1 MKTKSILLVVAFLLC
16 GSTLAHAQGA
26 KDGQEEEAI
35 RKVVQYYFDGIAN
48 DDVESMKKAF
58 HSKAKFFVV
67 RYNGL
72 EEIKL
77 GRVYENMRDNMR
89 RNVGK
94 DDAPKRML
102 SIDQTGNAASVK
114 VQMDYANGTQ
124 TEYLSLIK
132 FNDGW
137 KVVSKVLSD
146 VEK

>member
-16 GSTLAHAQGA
+16 GSTLAQAQGSR
-26 KDGQEEEAI
+26 EEETI
-35 RKVVQYYFDGIAN
+35 RKVVQHYFDGITN

-58 HSKAKFFVV
+58 HAKAKIFVI
-67 RYNGL
+67 RDEGL

-77 GRVYENMRDNMR
+77 ERVYENMRDNMR
-89 RNVGK
+89 RQVGK
-94 DDAPKRML
+94 DDAPKRVV
-102 SIDQTGNAASVK
+102 SIDQSGDAASVK

-137 KVVSKVLSD
+137 KVVSKVLSGLR
-146 VEK
+146 K